1 MAITSQERLNRCKFR
16 TAQRVLISSAD
27 NVRYQTNERLARSAR
42 LGLELSRPRSKAVT
56 EERLAAVLAARRR
69 RKGQSPGG
77 ALGDRLAQGTRAEKD
92 KDTTGENPTR
102 AHPPQRACGEQ
113 PPKAALSEPQ
123 ADGGAG
129 RC

>member
-42 LGLELSRPRSKAVT
+42 LGVSLTKGGDKRVT

-77 ALGDRLAQGTRAEKD
+77 ALPVGLYPYSPEGNKTRVATILAQ
-92 KDTTGENPTR
+92 PY
-102 AHPPQRACGEQ
+102 
-113 PPKAALSEPQ
+113 
-123 ADGGAG
+123 G
-129 RC
+129 RRP